1 MGGGRPGRPRE
12 RGGLVLTRPLRDRR
26 RAGAAAVVAALALA
40 VLLSLAVGANPLPVG
55 RVWAVLTHPD
65 GSEASAVVWTER
77 WPRTLVGVAAGVA
90 FGVAGALVQALTRNP
105 LADPGILGVNAGA
118 GLAVTVGVALLGS
131 ATTGQYVW
139 FAFAG
144 AAAATVLV
152 HLVGAG
158 GRAAASP
165 VTLVLA
171 GVALGAVL
179 GGVATFLTLIDP
191 EVFRAVRSWGLGSLA
206 RTGLGD
212 LAAVAPFLLVGLLV
226 ALALTG
232 SLNAL
237 ALGEDSAA
245 SLGTRVGLTRVLVV
259 VAVTLLAGGGTA
271 LTGGLS
277 FVGLVVP
284 HVVRWST
291 GPDQRW
297 VVAGSALAAPVLV
310 LLADVVGRVVA
321 RPGEVQVGVLTAVVG
336 APVLIALARRRR
348 ASAL

>member
-1 MGGGRPGRPRE
+1 VGGRRPRRPGE
-12 RGGLVLTRPLRDRR
+12 RGGLVLTRRR
-26 RAGAAAVVAALALA
+26 GGAAVVLAAVVAALGLA

-55 RVWAVLTHPD
+55 RVWSVLTQPD
-65 GSEASAVVWTER
+65 GSEASTVVWTER
-77 WPRTLVGVAAGVA
+77 WPRTLVGVAAGAA

-105 LADPGILGVNAGA
+105 LADPGVLGVNAGA

-152 HLVGAG
+152 HVVGAG
-158 GRAAASP
+158 GRAATPP
-165 VTLVLA
+165 VALVLA

-179 GGVATFLTLIDP
+179 NGVATFLTLVDP

-206 RTGLGD
+206 RTD
-212 LAAVAPFLLVGLLV
+212 LADVAAVAPFLALGVVL

-232 SLNAL
+232 ALNSLG
-237 ALGEDSAA
+237 LGEERAA
-245 SLGTRVGLTRVLVV
+245 ALGTRVGRTRVLVV

-277 FVGLVVP
+277 FVGLMVP
-284 HVVRWST
+284 HAVRWLT

-310 LLADVVGRVVA
+310 LLADVLGRVVA

-348 ASAL
+348 ADAL